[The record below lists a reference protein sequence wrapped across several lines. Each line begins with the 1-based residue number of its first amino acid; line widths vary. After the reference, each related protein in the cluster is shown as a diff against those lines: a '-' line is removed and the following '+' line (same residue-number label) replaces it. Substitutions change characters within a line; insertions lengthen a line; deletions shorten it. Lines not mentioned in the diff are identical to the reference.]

1 MSAEYKSVNITGGAV
16 ADLGLRKKRTRKSKG
31 GSDEQERVEVPKT
44 ELYKNVSITKIGG
57 GSALMP
63 LAASFAPL
71 LVKPPQPQS
80 QPQSQPLQPS
90 QPMQG
95 GKDTAHKITVKLH
108 KKSHSKKVTLHP
120 KKEAAKE
127 APKTKKARK
136 FVLGISS
143 MHKRMTRAKKMQHKF
158 DKMPLVD
165 LRKHLIG
172 AGLIKSTSK
181 APESILR
188 QIAKDSQ
195 LVGENVL

>member
-44 ELYKNVSITKIGG
+44 ESYKNVSITKIGG
-57 GSALMP
+57 SALMP
-63 LAASFAPL
+63 LAAPFAPP
-71 LVKPPQPQS
+71 LVKPPQPQPQS
-80 QPQSQPLQPS
+80 QSQPLQPS
-90 QPMQG
+90 QTMQG

-172 AGLIKSTSK
+172 AGLIKSASK